1 MFNRLPATGA
11 RLFFAGLLTS
21 AVALTIST
29 RSVSA
34 ADDVQLLGVAEIPGT
49 ATDQSGLQ
57 DLLGDT
63 PHNRLGGLSAID
75 YSGEKDQY
83 FVLADRGPQDGA
95 ARYSCRWQTI
105 ELKVPHDGQGS
116 PTARLVGT
124 TLLKT
129 ADGKPYIGLAAAFN
143 PNGPDGDRRLD
154 PEAIRRGPAGTV
166 FVSDEYGPKVIEFNA
181 DGRAI
186 RSLPVPARFLIA
198 HPAATKDEE
207 ISLNSSGRT
216 SNGGFEG
223 LAIGPDG
230 KHLYALAQVPL
241 LQDTKVSKKGKRKGH
256 YCRLLEFDLGSD
268 ATREYVYPLDQ
279 PQNKLSEILAIDD
292 RTFLVIE
299 RDGEAGS
306 KAAYKRV
313 MKIDLRDATDTS
325 AIKSFAGDKL
335 PKGVRPIAKSTF
347 IDLLDPRF
355 GIAGSNFPEKQEGL
369 AWGPTLPDGRALLW
383 VCVDN
388 DFVATAPSRFLA
400 FAVKRPTAVSA
411 R

>member
-1 MFNRLPATGA
+1 MLHRLPATGA
-11 RLFFAGLLTS
+11 RLLLAGLLTG
-21 AVALTIST
+21 AVALAIPPHPA
-29 RSVSA
+29 SA
-34 ADDVQLLGVAEIPGT
+34 AEEVELLGVAELPGT
-49 ATDQSGLQ
+49 STDQSGLQ

-75 YSGEKDQY
+75 YSGDKDLY
-83 FVLADRGPQDGA
+83 FVLSDRGPQDGS
-95 ARYSCRWQTI
+95 ARYACRWHTL
-105 ELKVPHDGQGS
+105 ELKVPHDGQGR

-124 TLLKT
+124 TLLTT
-129 ADGKPYIGLAAAFN
+129 AEGKPYVGLAAAFN
-143 PNGPDGDRRLD
+143 PNGPDGDSRLD
-154 PEAIRRGPAGTV
+154 PEGIRRGPSGTV
-166 FVSDEYGPKVIEFNA
+166 FVSDEYGPKVVEFSA
-181 DGRAI
+181 KGRAL
-186 RSLPVPARFLIA
+186 RSLPVPARFLIE

-230 KHLYALAQVPL
+230 KHLYALTQVPL
-241 LQDTKVSKKGKRKGH
+241 LQDTKVSKKGKRKGR

-268 ATREYVYPLDQ
+268 STREYVYPLDQ
-279 PQNKLSEILAIDD
+279 PQNKLSEILAIGD

-299 RDGEAGS
+299 RDGEAGP

-325 AIKSFAGDKL
+325 DIKSFAGDKL
-335 PKGVRPIAKSTF
+335 PKGVQPIAKSTF
-347 IDLLDPRF
+347 IDLLDRRF
-355 GIAGSNFPEKQEGL
+355 GIAGPNFPEKQEGL
-369 AWGPTLPDGRALLW
+369 AWGPALPDGRGLLW

-388 DFVATAPSRFLA
+388 DFSATAPSRFFA
-400 FAVKRPTAVSA
+400 FAVRRPTTVSA